1 MSVSTR
7 LKDTVRASDTVARL
21 GGDEFIVIL
30 SQVDSDLEIAQVAS
44 KIIEA
49 VSQPLDLNGHEFQ
62 VTTSMGI
69 SLYPNDGNDA
79 ATLLKNADTAMY
91 TAKSAG
97 KNQFRYFDATMN
109 RSAMDRVELE
119 QDLRQALKRN
129 EFVLYYQ
136 PKFCVASNSI
146 CGAEALIRWH
156 HPRLGLVP
164 PVRFIPLA
172 EETSL
177 IINIGEWV
185 LRNACMQ
192 LVAWQKEGLKPRI
205 ISVNLSAIQL
215 ESDSFMESVERILD
229 ETGVQTKYIEFELT
243 ESVVL
248 RNPEHSIVLLHRLQ
262 QLGIRLALDDFGTG
276 FSSLAYLR
284 RLPVNGL

>member
-1 MSVSTR
+1 
-7 LKDTVRASDTVARL
+7 
-21 GGDEFIVIL
+21 
-30 SQVDSDLEIAQVAS
+30 
-44 KIIEA
+44 
-49 VSQPLDLNGHEFQ
+49 
-62 VTTSMGI
+62 
-69 SLYPNDGNDA
+69 
-79 ATLLKNADTAMY
+79 
-91 TAKSAG
+91 
-97 KNQFRYFDATMN
+97 MN

-129 EFVLYYQ
+129 EFVLFYQ
-136 PKFCVASNSI
+136 PKLCVASNSI
-146 CGAEALIRWH
+146 CGAEALIRWN

-164 PVRFIPLA
+164 PDRFIPLA

-177 IINIGEWV
+177 IINIGEWA

-215 ESDSFMESVERILD
+215 ESDTFMESVERILD
-229 ETGVQTKYIEFELT
+229 ETGVQTKQIEFELT

-276 FSSLAYLR
+276 YSSLSYLM
-284 RLPVNGL
+284 RLPVDTLKIDRSFVEGLPEGANESQIVRMIIALAKSVHIEVVAEGVETTAQRDFLIDLGCEFLQGYLFAKPLPADEFRTLLAAPDCDSCELLQRCVSPEDRSRTKGFEGK